1 MGGEDR
7 TSHDRNFKNLILDYP
22 GPALELFAAEEAAGR
37 LEGDRYA
44 ALSEEE
50 SVRYREEYLASSPR
64 KEEIMGM
71 FLKAAEEGR
80 KEGRKEGVQQG
91 EALILERL
99 MRKRFG
105 DLSPQVEERLARARK
120 EELELWADR
129 VLDART
135 LEEVFGE

>member
-1 MGGEDR
+1 
-7 TSHDRNFKNLILDYP
+7 
-22 GPALELFAAEEAAGR
+22 
-37 LEGDRYA
+37 
-44 ALSEEE
+44 
-50 SVRYREEYLASSPR
+50 
-64 KEEIMGM
+64 MGM
-71 FLKAAEEGR
+71 FLKAAEEG
-80 KEGRKEGVQQG
+80 VQRG
-91 EALILERL
+91 EALILERQ

>member
-50 SVRYREEYLASSPR
+50 SVRYREEFLASSPR

-71 FLKAAEEGR
+71 FLKAAEEG
-80 KEGRKEGVQQG
+80 VQRG
-91 EALILERL
+91 EALILERQ